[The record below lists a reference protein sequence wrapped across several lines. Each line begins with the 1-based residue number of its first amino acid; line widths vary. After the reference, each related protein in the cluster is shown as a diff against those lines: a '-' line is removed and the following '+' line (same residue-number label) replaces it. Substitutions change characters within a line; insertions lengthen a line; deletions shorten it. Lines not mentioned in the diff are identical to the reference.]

1 MADAKEL
8 SADEEEAGRL
18 TGDGG
23 RGAVDAGGDGAA
35 VVEAGD
41 FPEVTDAEGPWA
53 SAGERLV
60 VEVEEVFVE
69 EVEEAL
75 VIRAAVEVE
84 QLSAGGGVVDAA
96 HGVGVLECLRGGTGV
111 GAEPCVGFVGGAVD
125 VP

>member
-1 MADAKEL
+1 M
-8 SADEEEAGRL
+8 
-18 TGDGG
+18 
-23 RGAVDAGGDGAA
+23 DAGGDWAA

-53 SAGERLV
+53 GSGEGLV

-75 VIRAAVEVE
+75 VIRAAVHLE
-84 QLSAGGGVVDAA
+84 QLSAGGGVIDAA
-96 HGVGVLECLRGGTGV
+96 HGVGVLESFGGSAGV